1 MQMNNRIKIKVFDFL
16 MTLKMW
22 EFIYHLL
29 YMRIFDKPS
38 ASMENKIR
46 EWIYAKK

>member
-16 MTLKMW
+16 MTLGMW

-38 ASMENKIR
+38 KSFEDKMR
-46 EWIYAKK
+46 EWRYANK